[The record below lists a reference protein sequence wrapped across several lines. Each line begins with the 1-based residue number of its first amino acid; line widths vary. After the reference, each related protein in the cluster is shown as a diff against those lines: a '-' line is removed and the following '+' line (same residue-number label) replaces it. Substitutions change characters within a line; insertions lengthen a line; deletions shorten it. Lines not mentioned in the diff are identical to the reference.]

1 MNRMEHH
8 NIITRQ
14 GVPRAG
20 GDEPKCDPLRPIEVI
35 AECSP
40 RGRG

>member
-1 MNRMEHH
+1 MNLIR
-8 NIITRQ
+8 NDTDDVIG

-20 GDEPKCDPLRPIEVI
+20 GDEPIHRHEAQPLGV
-35 AECSP
+35 CSP